1 MITECKL
8 SLEEIKA
15 LSKKMVLLV
24 DSREKKNKH
33 IMEYFMKHML
43 SYEIRQLPY
52 GDYSFY
58 LPAGTVSGVSCP
70 LYFHREIVLE
80 RKASLEELSGN
91 LGKERERFEKELG
104 KAARDRCKVY
114 LLVESPGGYGDIIGH
129 KYQTEFK
136 PASYLASLKSYE
148 SRYGLNI
155 QFTEPEYSGYL
166 IYSTLYYFMRERL
179 I

>member
-91 LGKERERFEKELG
+91 ASKKSLAKRQGI
-104 KAARDRCKVY
+104 AARCIFW
-114 LLVESPGGYGDIIGH
+114 LNPPEG
-129 KYQTEFK
+129 TEISSGISIRPSLSRLPIL
-136 PASYLASLKSYE
+136 PA
-148 SRYGLNI
+148 
-155 QFTEPEYSGYL
+155 
-166 IYSTLYYFMRERL
+166 
-179 I
+179 